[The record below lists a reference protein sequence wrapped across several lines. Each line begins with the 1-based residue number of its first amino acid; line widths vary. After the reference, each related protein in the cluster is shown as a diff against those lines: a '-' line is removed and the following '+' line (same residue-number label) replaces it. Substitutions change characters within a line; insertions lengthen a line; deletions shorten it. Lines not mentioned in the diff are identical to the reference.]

1 MRYALLLSLLALVA
15 CGPTATGAEDDA
27 GGADAGGDGPL
38 CGGIC
43 PGGLICIPALG
54 CVQCQ
59 PGTTYCSS
67 NDRVMSCDEL
77 GTGHQVETCDIMAGQ
92 TCVLGSCLAACDA
105 AAQNRSN
112 VGCEYWPVDLPQYC
126 DLTIPIGGIC
136 ERTDPYAVLVANLN
150 AFSVHVLIEQNG
162 AAPGEP
168 LALATVDE
176 RDIGAG
182 GLAVITLP
190 QREIDGSDNTNPETL
205 SGITSRAYRLTSS
218 GPVVAYQINT
228 LYETDSIDASLL
240 IPTSALDTRYRTIS
254 WPSAVLDVAGVH
266 SRNRSFVTIVGTAA
280 GTHVTVTAGGH
291 VVAGPGVAETLKGG
305 TIEADLGPFDV
316 LHLAGTT
323 SGMSAPAEEGDLSGT
338 VVESTL
344 PVVVFAG
351 HVCAN
356 AGAPGGGGA
365 CCCDHL
371 EEQVP
376 PASALG
382 KQFAVTRSAPRGTA
396 GDVWRIL
403 ADKPGTTVTTNLAA
417 PLDAFALDENVV
429 FEFYATTD
437 FVLEASAPV
446 LLAQILVGT
455 EAGAGTGDPSLTF
468 MPPIDQ
474 ARKEYVFLVPET
486 YSANYAVIGREAGT
500 ALRIDGLEAPG
511 EFGSCTVSAIGTVGG
526 KAYES
531 VRCPLQTGV
540 HTLDAD
546 APVSLIEY
554 GYGGTGSIAYV
565 GGADVRRINLD

>member
-1 MRYALLLSLLALVA
+1 MRYALLLSLLSLVA
-15 CGPTATGAEDDA
+15 CGPTAGGDDQDA
-27 GGADAGGDGPL
+27 GGGDARGDGPL
-38 CGGIC
+38 CSGIC
-43 PGGLICIPALG
+43 PGGLVCIPDLG
-54 CVQCQ
+54 CVQCT
-59 PGTTYCSS
+59 PGTTYCASTE
-67 NDRVMSCDEL
+67 RVMSCDEA
-77 GTGHQVETCDIMAGQ
+77 GTGHQVDTCDILNGQ
-92 TCVLGSCLAACDA
+92 TCVLGSCMAACDA

-126 DLTIPIGGIC
+126 DMTIPMGAIC

-150 AFSVHVLIEQNG
+150 EFNVHVVIDQNE
-162 AAPGEP
+162 AAPGE
-168 LALATVDE
+168 ALQLTTVDE
-176 RDIGAG
+176 RDVGAG

-205 SGITSRAYRLTSS
+205 SGLTSRSYRLTAS

-291 VVAGPGVAETLKGG
+291 VVAGPGVAETLKDGV
-305 TIEADLGPFDV
+305 IEADLGPFDV
-316 LHLAGTT
+316 LHLGGTT
-323 SGMSAPAEEGDLSGT
+323 SGLSAPAAEGDLTGT

-344 PVVVFAG
+344 PVVVYAG

-356 AGAPGGGGA
+356 VGTPTLTDC

-382 KQFAVTRSAPRGTA
+382 KQFAVTRSAPRSSE
-396 GDVWRIL
+396 GDWWRIL
-403 ADKPGTTVTTNLAA
+403 ADKPATTVTTNLPA
-417 PLDAFALDENVV
+417 PNDSFTLDENVV
-429 FEFYATTD
+429 YEFYATTD
-437 FVLEASAPV
+437 FVLDASGPV
-446 LLAQILVGT
+446 LLAQFIVGQD
-455 EAGAGTGDPSLTF
+455 AAGTGDPSLTF

-474 ARKEYVFLVPET
+474 ARKTYVFLVPET
-486 YSANYAVIGREAGT
+486 YDLNYAVIGRQAGT
-500 ALRIDGLEAPG
+500 ALRIDGQLAPG
-511 EFGSCTVSAIGTVGG
+511 EFGACQVNSIGTIGG
-526 KAYES
+526 TAYES
-531 VRCPLQTGV
+531 VRCPLDTGV

-554 GYGGTGSIAYV
+554 GYGTTGSIAYV
-565 GGADVRRINLD
+565 GGADVKRINVE